1 MKLKNYKLKLFI
13 FKTKNLSTLTKRK
26 IINLKKKYY
35 KFSLKSQ
42 KKWFKKNVNENDI
55 HIVLMVDKNMI
66 GYNLLREKKCLIES
80 NKKKILNTIFIFDT
94 LIIDKNFRNKGFSKI
109 IMKKSNGI
117 INAKK
122 KLSILVCFKNLIIF
136 YKQFGWKILT
146 KKKLKYNHLKKNKFS
161 MFYGKNLNLT
171 NIKKITIL

>member
-80 NKKKILNTIFIFDT
+80 NKKKF
-94 LIIDKNFRNKGFSKI
+94 
-109 IMKKSNGI
+109 
-117 INAKK
+117 
-122 KLSILVCFKNLIIF
+122 
-136 YKQFGWKILT
+136 
-146 KKKLKYNHLKKNKFS
+146 
-161 MFYGKNLNLT
+161 
-171 NIKKITIL
+171 

>member
-1 MKLKNYKLKLFI
+1 
-13 FKTKNLSTLTKRK
+13 
-26 IINLKKKYY
+26 
-35 KFSLKSQ
+35 
-42 KKWFKKNVNENDI
+42 
-55 HIVLMVDKNMI
+55 MVDKNMI

-136 YKQFGWKILT
+136 YKQFNWKILT
-146 KKKLKYNHLKKNKFS
+146 KKK
-161 MFYGKNLNLT
+161 T
-171 NIKKITIL
+171 KI

>member
-1 MKLKNYKLKLFI
+1 MKNYKLKLFT
-13 FKTKNLSTLTKRK
+13 FKTKNLSSLTKKK

-35 KFSLKSQ
+35 KFSLNSQ
-42 KKWFKKNVNENDI
+42 KKWFKKNVNDNDI
-55 HIVLMVDKNMI
+55 HIVLMIDKNVI
-66 GYNLLREKKCLIES
+66 GYNLLREKRCLIES

-94 LIIDKNFRNKGFSKI
+94 LIINKNFRNKGFSKI

-146 KKKLKYNHLKKNKFS
+146 KKKLKYSHLNKDKFS
-161 MFYGKNLNLT
+161 MFYGKNLNSN
-171 NIKKITIL
+171 NIKKLIIL